1 MLGSLNKSLR
11 RFFCPSYSS
20 INTAVLEG
28 GYIFA
33 LLDARRTDT
42 LTSTDRPE
50 FVKESFHRRM
60 VRQADHERG
69 WLHYLAV
76 TAKNPFGRART
87 IDGR

>member
-11 RFFCPSYSS
+11 RFFCPSYLS
-20 INTAVLEG
+20 INIAVLEG
-28 GYIFA
+28 DYFFCA
-33 LLDARRTDT
+33 TRCRRTDT
-42 LTSTDRPE
+42 LTSTDRLE